1 MLLVGKADAARP
13 MLLIYPRLKARRLF
27 CELSRVIGMDSQLS
41 DVPPGADHR
50 DLLNS
55 QNNRMKSIAVERLY
69 LPTFFSCSK
78 KVGWTMAAAALD
90 SFEKWHGCQYAKH
103 MLLAQHEETDPAC
116 CKHLKLVNH
125 TSVMTG
131 TQARL
136 PCRAVQLG
144 EAVPLKNPAEPY

>member
-55 QNNRMKSIAVERLY
+55 QNNRMKSIAVERLF

-78 KVGWTMAAAALD
+78 KVSRTARMLCEKGQGWR
-90 SFEKWHGCQYAKH
+90 
-103 MLLAQHEETDPAC
+103 
-116 CKHLKLVNH
+116 
-125 TSVMTG
+125 
-131 TQARL
+131 ARQGIKTKS
-136 PCRAVQLG
+136 RA
-144 EAVPLKNPAEPY
+144 PLSTTPKKP

>member
-1 MLLVGKADAARP
+1 MLLVGKADAAQP

-55 QNNRMKSIAVERLY
+55 QNNRMKSIAVERLF

-78 KVGWTMAAAALD
+78 KVGWTMPQPR
-90 SFEKWHGCQYAKH
+90 WI
-103 MLLAQHEETDPAC
+103 
-116 CKHLKLVNH
+116 
-125 TSVMTG
+125 
-131 TQARL
+131 R
-136 PCRAVQLG
+136 
-144 EAVPLKNPAEPY
+144 LKNGMDASMRSICFWHNMRKPILPVANTSN